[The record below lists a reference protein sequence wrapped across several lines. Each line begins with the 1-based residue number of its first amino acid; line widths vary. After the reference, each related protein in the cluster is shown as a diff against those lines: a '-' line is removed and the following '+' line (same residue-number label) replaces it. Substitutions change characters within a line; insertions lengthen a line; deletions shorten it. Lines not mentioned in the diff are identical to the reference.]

1 MTLRRSTIATL
12 ALTALS
18 FLLSACHAHWH
29 VPPGQLKHVVAPP
42 PGHTGTPP
50 GQKKKH

>member
-1 MTLRRSTIATL
+1 MTVRPSTVVTL

-29 VPPGQLKHVVAPP
+29 VPPGQLKHAVEPP
-42 PGHTGTPP
+42 PGHGSTPP
-50 GQKKKH
+50 GQKKKN